1 METTLV
7 ENLPH
12 VTWVGVLI
20 KAILILA
27 VISAIAGFGTF
38 IERKVLAFMQRR
50 LGPMHVGPYG
60 LLQLAADGIK
70 LFTKE
75 DIVPQNAN
83 KFIFMIAPIITAAT
97 AFIALS
103 AVPVFPNFTI
113 PELFIFWDW
122 IPFIGGLTFGGVF
135 VPSIAADLNI
145 GILFVLGMMASG
157 LYGPLL
163 AGMSQ
168 ANKWG
173 IIGAARTA
181 VQFLSYEVVTGLSIL
196 APIMLVGSLSFVDF
210 NNHQAAGIGSWLI
223 WQQPVAFVLFLIAGF
238 AETNRTPFDLLEH
251 EAEIVS
257 GYATEY
263 SGMRWGMFFIGEY
276 ANMITI
282 SIIAAIVFLGG
293 YSEGG
298 IGWLTII
305 MKVGFFF
312 FLMLWVR
319 AAWPHVRPDQLM
331 WLCWKVLMP
340 IAVINVVITGIVM
353 MV

>member
-1 METTLV
+1 METV
-7 ENLPH
+7 LPE
-12 VTWVGVLI
+12 VTAVGVII
-20 KAILILA
+20 KAVIILA
-27 VISAIAGFGTF
+27 VISAIAGFGTY

-60 LLQLAADGIK
+60 LLQLVADGIK

-75 DIVPQNAN
+75 DIIPAHAN
-83 KFIFMIAPIITAAT
+83 KFIFAIAPAITAAT

-103 AVPVFPNFTI
+103 AVPVFPDFTI
-113 PELFIFWDW
+113 PEFI
-122 IPFIGGLTFGGVF
+122 PLLGGTF
-135 VPSIAADLNI
+135 VPSIASDVNI
-145 GILFVLGMMASG
+145 GILFVLGMMAAG

-163 AGMSQ
+163 AGMAQ

-173 IIGAARTA
+173 LLGSARTA

-196 APIMLVGSLSFVDF
+196 APIMIVGSLSFVDF
-210 NNHQAAGIGSWLI
+210 NDYQNEHIWLVVY
-223 WQQPVAFVLFLIAGF
+223 QPVAFVLFLIAGF
-238 AETNRTPFDLLEH
+238 AETNRTPFDILEH

-282 SIIAAIVFLGG
+282 GVIASVVFLGG
-293 YSEGG
+293 YSDFFF
-298 IGWLTII
+298 IPAWIMII
-305 MKVGFFF
+305 LKVAFFF
-312 FLMLWVR
+312 FFMLWVR
-319 AAWPHVRPDQLM
+319 AAWPHIRPDQLM

-340 IAVINVVITGIVM
+340 LAVVNIIITAVVM
-353 MV
+353 MAMA

>member
-1 METTLV
+1 MEAIHL
-7 ENLPH
+7 LPE

-20 KAILILA
+20 KAVLILA
-27 VISAIAGFGTF
+27 IISALAGFGTF

-60 LLQLAADGIK
+60 VLQIAADGIK

-75 DIVPQNAN
+75 DIIPQNAN

-97 AFIALS
+97 AFIALA
-103 AVPVFPNFTI
+103 AVPVFPDFTI
-113 PELFIFWDW
+113 PSWVPILGD
-122 IPFIGGLTFGGVF
+122 TF
-135 VPSIAADLNI
+135 VPSIAADINV
-145 GILFVLGMMASG
+145 GILFVLGMMAAG

-181 VQFLSYEVVTGLSIL
+181 IQFLSYEVVTGLSIL

-210 NNHQAAGIGSWLI
+210 NNYQHTEGVWLVFY
-223 WQQPVAFVLFLIAGF
+223 QPVAFVLFLIAGF

-251 EAEIVS
+251 EAEVVS

-276 ANMITI
+276 ANMITV
-282 SIIAAIVFLGG
+282 SIIASVVFLGG
-293 YSEGG
+293 YDAEGML
-298 IGWLTII
+298 GWLFII
-305 MKVGFFF
+305 LKISFFF

-319 AAWPHVRPDQLM
+319 AAWPHIRPDQLM

-340 IAVINVVITGIVM
+340 LALLNIVITAIVIL
-353 MV
+353 V

>member
-1 METTLV
+1 METTLAV
-7 ENLPH
+7 YTIETLPQ

-20 KAILILA
+20 KAIIILA

-60 LLQLAADGIK
+60 LLQLGADGIK

-83 KFIFMIAPIITAAT
+83 KLIFKIAPLITAAT
-97 AFIALS
+97 AFIALA
-103 AVPVFPNFTI
+103 AVPVFPDFTI
-113 PELFIFWDW
+113 PSW
-122 IPFIGGLTFGGVF
+122 IPLLGGTF

-145 GILFVLGMMASG
+145 GILFVLGMMAAG

-210 NNHQAAGIGSWLI
+210 NDYQAGGIGSWLI

-276 ANMITI
+276 ANMITV
-282 SIIAAIVFLGG
+282 SIIAAVVFLGG
-293 YSEGG
+293 YSVEG

-305 MKVGFFF
+305 FKVGFFF

-319 AAWPHVRPDQLM
+319 ASWPHIRPDQLM

-340 IAVINVVITGIVM
+340 VALINILVTALVI

>member
-1 METTLV
+1 METTLAGHAI
-7 ENLPH
+7 ETLPH
-12 VTWVGVLI
+12 VTWLGVLI
-20 KAILILA
+20 KAIIILA

-97 AFIALS
+97 AFIALA
-103 AVPVFPNFTI
+103 AVPVFPDFTI
-113 PELFIFWDW
+113 PSW
-122 IPFIGGLTFGGVF
+122 IPLLGGTF
-135 VPSIAADLNI
+135 VPSIAAELNI
-145 GILFVLGMMASG
+145 GILFVLGMMAAG

-210 NNHQAAGIGSWLI
+210 NDYQQGGVGSWLI

-251 EAEIVS
+251 EAEVVS

-276 ANMITI
+276 ANMITVA
-282 SIIAAIVFLGG
+282 IIASVVFLGG
-293 YSEGG
+293 YSAEG

-305 MKVGFFF
+305 LKVAFFF

-319 AAWPHVRPDQLM
+319 ASWPHIRPDQLM

-340 IAVINVVITGIVM
+340 IAVINIVITGIVM